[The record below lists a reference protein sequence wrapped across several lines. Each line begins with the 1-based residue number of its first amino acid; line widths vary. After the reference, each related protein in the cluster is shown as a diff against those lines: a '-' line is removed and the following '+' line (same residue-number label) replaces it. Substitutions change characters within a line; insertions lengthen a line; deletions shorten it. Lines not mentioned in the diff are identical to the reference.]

1 MSVGLLGAIKQATL
15 PVDLDTLIEF
25 RGVFR
30 FHHDPSARER
40 EAAVELRQGH
50 KENASNI

>member
-1 MSVGLLGAIKQATL
+1 MSVGLLGAIKQATP
-15 PVDLDTLIEF
+15 PVDLDTLIDF

-40 EAAVELRQGH
+40 EAAVGLRQGH
-50 KENASNI
+50 KENTSNR